1 MPKGVDILKDFHW
14 EPRYTIIAVY
24 VFLTAAAVTLFSAFV
39 NQFPAVWSFLNT
51 IVKYLMPFIY
61 GFGLAFILSPM
72 VRFFEKNLRIKWLSG
87 KAKRNIALLE
97 TYLFALVML
106 ILFFVVVIPTL
117 VESITVLAKN
127 IAYYTAQMEAAIDG
141 LIKLIPMEN
150 IPTEVVDAIDKM
162 ITGVTSFVVS
172 TLMQAIT
179 ITGRVTAGV
188 IDVVMAIIISLY
200 MLANKEMLFAQS
212 KKILYSI
219 LPERFVHR
227 MIDLAHDSNV
237 KFSGF
242 VIGKIIDSI
251 IIGILCAIGMIIFK
265 MPFVT
270 LVSLII
276 GVTNIIPY
284 FGPFI
289 GAIPG
294 VILVFIGGGLGQALG
309 FAVFVLVLQQFD
321 GNILGPAILGQSTG
335 LDAMWVI
342 FAILLFGGLYG
353 FVGMIIG
360 VPLLSVLFG
369 LAKTFMDWRLEKKGM
384 SKELG
389 DYASAEHGLFN
400 VKKDE

>member
-1 MPKGVDILKDFHW
+1 MKDFHW
-14 EPRYTIIAVY
+14 EPKYTTIAVY
-24 VFLTAAAVTLFSAFV
+24 VFLVVAAATLFGAFID
-39 NQFPAVWSFLNT
+39 QFPVFWGFASS

-72 VRFFEKNLRIKWLSG
+72 LRFFERNLRIKWLSD

-97 TYLFALVML
+97 TYLFALVL
-106 ILFFVVVIPTL
+106 VVLFFVVVIPTL
-117 VESITVLAKN
+117 AESVTMLAKN
-127 IAYYTAQMEAAIDG
+127 IAFYTTQMDAAING
-141 LIKLIPMEN
+141 LLALIPMES
-150 IPTEVVDAIDKM
+150 IPTEVVNAIDKLV
-162 ITGVTSFVVS
+162 TGVTSFVVS
-172 TLMQAIT
+172 SLMQAIS

-188 IDVVMAIIISLY
+188 IDVVMATIISIY

-212 KKILYSI
+212 KKGLFAL

-227 MIDLAHDSNV
+227 LINVAHDSNL

-242 VIGKIIDSI
+242 IIGKIIDSI
-251 IIGILCAIGMIIFK
+251 IIGILCAISMTIFR

-284 FGPFI
+284 FGRFI

-369 LAKTFMDWRLEKKGM
+369 LAKSFMDGRLRNKGM
-384 SKELG
+384 SQELE
-389 DYASAEHGLFN
+389 DYASEKHRLLKGR
-400 VKKDE
+400 KHD

>member
-1 MPKGVDILKDFHW
+1 MKDFHR
-14 EPRYTIIAVY
+14 EPKYTTIAVY
-24 VFLTAAAVTLFSAFV
+24 VFLTAAAVTLFGALV
-39 NQFPAVWSFLNT
+39 NQFPTAWNFLST

-72 VRFFEKNLRIKWLSG
+72 LRFFERNLRIKWLSG
-87 KAKRNIALLE
+87 KAKRSVALLE
-97 TYLFALVML
+97 TYLFALVLLM
-106 ILFFVVVIPTL
+106 LFFVVVIPTL

-127 IAYYTAQMEAAIDG
+127 ISFYTAQMNQAIDS

-150 IPTEVVDAIDKM
+150 IPAEVVDAIDNI

-188 IDVVMAIIISLY
+188 IDVVMAVIISIY
-200 MLANKEMLFAQS
+200 MLSNKEMLFAQF
-212 KKILYSI
+212 KKVLYAL

-227 MIDLAHDSNV
+227 MIDVAHDSNV

-242 VIGKIIDSI
+242 IIGKIIDSV
-251 IIGILCAIGMIIFK
+251 IIGILCAAGMLIFK

-369 LAKTFMDWRLEKKGM
+369 LAKRFMDWRLEKKGM
-384 SKELG
+384 SRELE
-389 DYASAEHGLFN
+389 DYASEKHKLLDAKN
-400 VKKDE
+400 DE